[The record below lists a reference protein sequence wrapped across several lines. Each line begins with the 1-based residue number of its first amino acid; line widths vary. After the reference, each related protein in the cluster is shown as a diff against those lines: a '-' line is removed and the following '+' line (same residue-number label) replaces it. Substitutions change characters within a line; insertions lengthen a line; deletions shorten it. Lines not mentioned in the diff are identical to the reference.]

1 MLIAVPWFFFNFSV
15 YGGFLPPYYTDN
27 AFSENSDFIEGL
39 LGNLFS
45 PSRGL
50 FVYSPVLLFSISG
63 FFIALRDVERNP
75 LSLAFGLIIVGHM
88 IVVANASMWWAG
100 HSYGPRFTTDILP
113 FLVYF
118 MSCNLYLVCT
128 ADTGIKKI
136 ILSGICGLAL
146 ISAIIHAQG
155 ALSKKPHMWNVDPVN
170 IDEKPDH
177 AWDWSD
183 PQFLRAIQS
192 RGSDSIER

>member
-1 MLIAVPWFFFNFSV
+1 ML
-15 YGGFLPPYYTDN
+15 L
-27 AFSENSDFIEGL
+27 SELEKDVLTFRPDFEEPLLRGCVIE
-39 LGNLFS
+39 
-45 PSRGL
+45 
-50 FVYSPVLLFSISG
+50 
-63 FFIALRDVERNP
+63 
-75 LSLAFGLIIVGHM
+75 
-88 IVVANASMWWAG
+88 
-100 HSYGPRFTTDILP
+100 DILP

-155 ALSKKPHMWNVDPVN
+155 ALSEKPHMWNVDPVN